1 MGGHTQVANCIARI
15 IDLSGAMVSDPGQPE
30 YFSSY
35 QHLSKNNKQTNKKPQ
50 GIYPASSCYLIKHWD
65 ALMPHI
71 LIVSVI
77 WDNSEDGDAVTT
89 RKELSAAPHNY
100 SLPKSKA

>member
-1 MGGHTQVANCIARI
+1 
-15 IDLSGAMVSDPGQPE
+15 
-30 YFSSY
+30 
-35 QHLSKNNKQTNKKPQ
+35 
-50 GIYPASSCYLIKHWD
+50 
-65 ALMPHI
+65 MPHI